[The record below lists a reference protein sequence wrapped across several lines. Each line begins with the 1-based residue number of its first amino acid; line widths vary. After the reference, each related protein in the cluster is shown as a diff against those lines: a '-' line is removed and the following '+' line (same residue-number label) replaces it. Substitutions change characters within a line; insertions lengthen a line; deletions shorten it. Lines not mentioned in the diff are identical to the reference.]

1 MRPAFFPLL
10 VLLAPLLL
18 AAPSAAQP
26 VQPLDRLL
34 PEVRRN
40 HPGQFYD
47 ADGPHPGAGGSQH
60 YHLKWM
66 TPEGRIIW
74 YDMDARTGRVLGTS
88 PGRDNFDGR
97 GENPYR
103 GFDERRGYDGRQG
116 YDDRRG
122 YEDRRRSDDAPREPR
137 GSRFRGDPQLGNNGG
152 FGNDFGGRWNGPR
165 VDGPRGNGQ
174 IYGGPGF
181 DNRNFGGSFGPGG
194 RWRNSGPGGREGG
207 DGVRGGYSRG
217 GGEGGRGRRGR

>member
-10 VLLAPLLL
+10 ALLAPLLL
-18 AAPSAAQP
+18 AVPAAAQP

-34 PEVRRN
+34 PEVRRT

-66 TPEGRIIW
+66 TPEGRIVW

-97 GENPYR
+97 GDNPY
-103 GFDERRGYDGRQG
+103 
-116 YDDRRG
+116 RG
-122 YEDRRRSDDAPREPR
+122 YEDRRGGGPDGNAGRRGGEGRYRDDGPPPQQDRR
-137 GSRFRGDPQLGNNGG
+137 GRFRGDPQMGNMGG
-152 FGNDFGGRWNGPR
+152 FGSDFGGQWNGPR
-165 VDGPRGNGQ
+165 VFGPRNNGQ
-174 IYGGPGF
+174 VWGGPGF
-181 DNRNFGGSFGPGG
+181 NNRNFGGSFGPGG
-194 RWRNSGPGGREGG
+194 RYRMP
-207 DGVRGGYSRG
+207 DGNNRGGARP
-217 GGEGGRGRRGR
+217 RRER

>member
-10 VLLAPLLL
+10 ALLAPLLL
-18 AAPSAAQP
+18 AAPAAGQP

-34 PEVRRN
+34 PEVRRT

-66 TPEGRIIW
+66 TPEGRIVW
-74 YDMDARTGRVLGTS
+74 YDMDARTGRVLCTS

-103 GFDERRGYDGRQG
+103 GYDRRDGYDGPRGGG
-116 YDDRRG
+116 YDRR
-122 YEDRRRSDDAPREPR
+122 DADDGPPR
-137 GSRFRGDPQLGNNGG
+137 GRSRFRGDPEMGNMGG
-152 FGNDFGGRWNGPR
+152 FGSDFGGQWNGPR
-165 VDGPRGNGQ
+165 VFGPRNNGQ
-174 IYGGPGF
+174 VWGGPGF
-181 DNRNFGGSFGPGG
+181 SNRNFGGSFGPGG
-194 RWRNSGPGGREGG
+194 RYRTPGDRSGGNRRRE
-207 DGVRGGYSRG
+207 R
-217 GGEGGRGRRGR
+217 

>member
-10 VLLAPLLL
+10 ALLAPLLL
-18 AAPSAAQP
+18 AAPAVSQP

-103 GFDERRGYDGRQG
+103 GYGGRG
-116 YDDRRG
+116 G
-122 YEDRRRSDDAPREPR
+122 YEDRRGYDRRGDDDDGPRR
-137 GSRFRGDPQLGNNGG
+137 GRSRFRGDPEMGNMGG
-152 FGNDFGGRWNGPR
+152 FGNDFGGRWSGPR

-174 IYGGPGF
+174 VWGGPGF
-181 DNRNFGGSFGPGG
+181 NNRNFGGSFGPGG
-194 RWRNSGPGGREGG
+194 RYRMP
-207 DGVRGGYSRG
+207 DGNSRG
-217 GGEGGRGRRGR
+217 AGRGRRER